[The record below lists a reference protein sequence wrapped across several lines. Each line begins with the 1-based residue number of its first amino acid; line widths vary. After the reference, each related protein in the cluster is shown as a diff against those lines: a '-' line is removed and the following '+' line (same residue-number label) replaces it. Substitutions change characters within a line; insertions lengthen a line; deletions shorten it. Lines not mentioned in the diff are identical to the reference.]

1 MEEAIMAYLL
11 CLIGDRLH
19 VNSPLEE
26 SEQQVLQLFE
36 CLTESL
42 QSLLHCLPCTRQQEH
57 NTGWRGLTRK
67 QGENIFVIFINKGVG
82 VASPL
87 KGPQAGLQ

>member
-42 QSLLHCLPCTRQQEH
+42 QSLLHCP
-57 NTGWRGLTRK
+57 
-67 QGENIFVIFINKGVG
+67 
-82 VASPL
+82 SPL
-87 KGPQAGLQ
+87 H